1 MLSPTT
7 LSSSSNQNINNKYNN
22 GIENPVLGTLLMLKS
37 VAVYPSVLFMKC
49 LFYTLSRS
57 LFLSM

>member
-7 LSSSSNQNINNKYNN
+7 LSSNSNQNINNKYNN
-22 GIENPVLGTLLMLKS
+22 GIENPVLGTLLMFKS
-37 VAVYPSVLFMKC
+37 AAVYPSVFMKC
-49 LFYTLSRS
+49 LFDSLSRS

>member
-7 LSSSSNQNINNKYNN
+7 QSSNSNQNINNKYNN

-37 VAVYPSVLFMKC
+37 VAVYPPYL
-49 LFYTLSRS
+49 
-57 LFLSM
+57 